1 MLGLSLLK
9 ARLVELE
16 HQELLDARSQRER
29 ERERERE
36 RRERE
41 RERIMHVSYMVVQV
55 RSSNLRVVRRFL
67 KGSLL
72 AR

>member
-1 MLGLSLLK
+1 MALCVIFVEEFEDLLLLRLALLGLSLLK

-41 RERIMHVSYMVVQV
+41 RER
-55 RSSNLRVVRRFL
+55 
-67 KGSLL
+67 G
-72 AR
+72 